1 MNLSEINTGSP
12 LSPLLG
18 GVTLAGLLAEISHTM
33 GASLGGSAVKSPAAS
48 AGDARFNPWVGKIP
62 WRRKWQASLVSLP
75 GKSHGQRSIAGYSP
89 EGSQRI
95 RLT

>member
-48 AGDARFNPWVGKIP
+48 AGDG
-62 WRRKWQASLVSLP
+62 
-75 GKSHGQRSIAGYSP
+75 
-89 EGSQRI
+89 
-95 RLT
+95 